1 MGLLPDGDTGPT
13 IVGDTRSTDRE
24 RAIRRRWRVQLH
36 TTRHRIKGKLTL
48 AIQPNKPQNRVFLIV
63 GIVLAAAAA
72 AAVLFAVSGTV
83 GKNNVATANI
93 VVAKSSIAAGTSIT
107 PDLLTTAP
115 LAQGSFPADSFT
127 DPNQAV
133 GKIAPV
139 TLSANI
145 PLTASLFASAT
156 SGTSGTGVVSH
167 LDITKGYVALDV
179 PSGFTNTLNATG
191 LTGEQMSVGFY
202 IQPEDHIDILVDP
215 GVPSKP
221 GVRYAFQDVRVL
233 RVGASA
239 GSTPAASAG
248 AVTSYVIE
256 LPRNQAEIMTALLT
270 GRSADGNQ
278 IVLKFVLRPQAE
290 WGKRDGTNGFDKPN
304 YESNVGTPLTLSA
317 DSPVTADSLN
327 ALFQH

>member
-1 MGLLPDGDTGPT
+1 
-13 IVGDTRSTDRE
+13 
-24 RAIRRRWRVQLH
+24 
-36 TTRHRIKGKLTL
+36 L

-83 GKNNVATANI
+83 SKNNVPTANV

-127 DPNQAV
+127 DPSQAV

-156 SGTSGTGVVSH
+156 SGASGTGVVTH
-167 LDITKGYVALDV
+167 LDITKGYVALAI
-179 PSGFTNTLNATG
+179 PAGTTG
-191 LTGEQMSVGFY
+191 NPGSIGEQMSVGYY
-202 IQPEDHIDILVDP
+202 IQPEDHIDILVSL
-215 GVPSKP
+215 GNKP

-233 RVGASA
+233 RVGAST
-239 GSTPAASAG
+239 GGAAATTTVS
-248 AVTSYVIE
+248 SYIIE
-256 LPRNQAEIMTALLT
+256 LPRNQAELMTALTTTQGTQTL
-270 GRSADGNQ
+270 
-278 IVLKFVLRPQAE
+278 LKYVLRPQAE
-290 WGKRDGTNGFDKPN
+290 WGKRDGANGFDKPN
-304 YESNVGTPLTLSA
+304 YESNLGTPLTLPA
-317 DSPVTADSLN
+317 DSTVTAESLN

>member
-1 MGLLPDGDTGPT
+1 
-13 IVGDTRSTDRE
+13 
-24 RAIRRRWRVQLH
+24 
-36 TTRHRIKGKLTL
+36 L

-83 GKNNVATANI
+83 SKNNVPTANV

-115 LAQGSFPADSFT
+115 LAQGSFPADTFT
-127 DPNQAV
+127 DPGQAV

-156 SGTSGTGVVSH
+156 TGTPGTGVVTH
-167 LDITKGYVALDV
+167 LDITKGYVALAIPAGV
-179 PSGFTNTLNATG
+179 SGNSTLI
-191 LTGEQMSVGFY
+191 GEQMSVGYY
-202 IQPEDHIDILVDP
+202 IQPEDHIDILVTP
-215 GVPSKP
+215 GNKP

-233 RVGASA
+233 RAGAST
-239 GSTPAASAG
+239 GGAAA
-248 AVTSYVIE
+248 ATTATVNSYVIE
-256 LPRNQAEIMTALLT
+256 LPRNQAELMTALT
-270 GRSADGNQ
+270 TAQGTQ
-278 IVLKFVLRPQAE
+278 VVLKYVLRPQAE
-290 WGKRDGTNGFDKPN
+290 WGKRDGANGFDKPN
-304 YESNVGTPLTLSA
+304 YESNVGTPLTLGT

>member
-1 MGLLPDGDTGPT
+1 M
-13 IVGDTRSTDRE
+13 
-24 RAIRRRWRVQLH
+24 
-36 TTRHRIKGKLTL
+36 

-83 GKNNVATANI
+83 SKNNVPTANI
-93 VVAKSSIAAGTSIT
+93 LVAKTSIAAGTSIT
-107 PDLLTTAP
+107 PDLLTVAP
-115 LAQGSFPADSFT
+115 LAQGSFPADSYT

-156 SGTSGTGVVSH
+156 AATPGTPGVVSH
-167 LDITKGYVALDV
+167 LDISKGYVALAI
-179 PSGFTNTLNATG
+179 PAGTSSNAG
-191 LTGEQMSVGFY
+191 LVGEQMSVGFY

-215 GVPSKP
+215 GIPNKP

-233 RVGASA
+233 RVGASNGA
-239 GSTPAASAG
+239 AG
-248 AVTSYVIE
+248 AATTAAVNSYVIE
-256 LPRNQAEIMTALLT
+256 LPRNQAEILTALIT
-270 GRSADGNQ
+270 GRSANANQ
-278 IVLKFVLRPQAE
+278 VVLKYVLRPQAE
-290 WGKRDGTNGFDKPN
+290 WGKRDGVNGFDKPN
-304 YESNVGTPLTLSA
+304 YEPNVGSPLALGA
-317 DSPVTADSLN
+317 DTPVTVESLN

>member
-1 MGLLPDGDTGPT
+1 
-13 IVGDTRSTDRE
+13 
-24 RAIRRRWRVQLH
+24 
-36 TTRHRIKGKLTL
+36 L

-83 GKNNVATANI
+83 SKNNVPTANV

-115 LAQGSFPADSFT
+115 LAQGSFPADTFT
-127 DPNQAV
+127 DPGQAV

-156 SGTSGTGVVSH
+156 TATPGTGVVTH
-167 LDITKGYVALDV
+167 LDITKGYVALAI
-179 PSGFTNTLNATG
+179 PAGASNNAT
-191 LTGEQMSVGFY
+191 LVGEQMSVGFY
-202 IQPEDHIDILVDP
+202 IQPEDHIDILINP
-215 GVPSKP
+215 GNKP

-233 RVGASA
+233 RVGAA
-239 GSTPAASAG
+239 TGGAAPAATAS
-248 AVTSYVIE
+248 VSSYTIE
-256 LPRNQAEIMTALLT
+256 LPRNQAELMTALTT
-270 GRSADGNQ
+270 GQGSEV
-278 IVLKFVLRPQAE
+278 VLKYVLRPQAE
-290 WGKRDGTNGFDKPN
+290 WGKRDGANGFDKPN
-304 YESNVGTPLTLSA
+304 YESNVGAPLALPA
-317 DSPVTADSLN
+317 DSPVTAETLN